1 MEGRKIKSLPI
12 DAYQIALAV
21 ACSYPDLLKRRG
33 KLDPEREAR
42 NEAKIRAVEDALSQL
57 VDDTE
62 RKLIEKNI
70 MQGIRMQYIDL
81 PISIRSMKRTRKRFI
96 RLVAKNLKEA

>member
-1 MEGRKIKSLPI
+1 M
-12 DAYQIALAV
+12 
-21 ACSYPDLLKRRG
+21 
-33 KLDPEREAR
+33 DPEREAR
-42 NEAKIRAVEDALSQL
+42 NETKIRAVEDALSHL

>member
-1 MEGRKIKSLPI
+1 MAR
-12 DAYQIALAV
+12 
-21 ACSYPDLLKRRG
+21 SYPDLLKRRG

-42 NEAKIRAVEDALSQL
+42 NESKIRAVEDALSHL

-70 MQGIRMQYIDL
+70 MQGVRMQYIDL
-81 PISIRSMKRTRKRFI
+81 PMSIRSMKRTRTRFI
-96 RLVAKNLKEA
+96 RSVARNLKEA